1 MCTIPQRK
9 NSFLQIARR
18 ILREQTQPV
27 DQLHVWLNGYPQI
40 DGGLPQDERLFY
52 HLEPSNP
59 GPWVRYRAAD
69 DLQDGDVFITL
80 DDDLIY
86 PPDYIE
92 TGIKWLKTQKN
103 AVICFG
109 GICWDP
115 LVERFV
121 YGLDR
126 WQYMIEDSLSAV
138 HRVAFLK
145 GQGSFFWG
153 GSVRNIIDLSLPGFN
168 TNDDIMTSYQLQQRG
183 APILCAP
190 KPAGWIR
197 ELESSRAEHAL
208 YRRDAPV
215 RQQCFEDVVYQKGF
229 DPTAGRLQD
238 YLQQEPRTLVIAK
251 TCPPLP
257 GSEHLDQALRTL
269 ENAHLFAPALTSQI
283 AAVQAHVDT
292 PYSIH
297 PILKGDPGGRL
308 NNISLVRAWRN
319 WRIKRVFKIQ
329 ARVRLEKALQSLKPV
344 EVFRW
349 QNNVL
354 KPINT
359 IELSLDQ
366 WLNFLN
372 S

>member
-1 MCTIPQRK
+1 MIIASMSTIPQRK
-9 NSFLQIARR
+9 NSFLQIARSF
-18 ILREQTQPV
+18 LREQTQPV
-27 DQLHVWLNGYPQI
+27 DHLHVWLYNYKQI
-40 DGGLPQDERLFY
+40 DGDLPQDERLTY
-52 HLEPSNP
+52 HLDPTNP

-92 TGIKWLKTQKN
+92 TGIKWLKTQKKS
-103 AVICFG
+103 VICFG

-168 TNDDIMTSYQLQQRG
+168 TNDDIMTSYRLQQRG

-197 ELESSRAEHAL
+197 ELESSR
-208 YRRDAPV
+208 RR
-215 RQQCFEDVVYQKGF
+215 
-229 DPTAGRLQD
+229 
-238 YLQQEPRTLVIAK
+238 
-251 TCPPLP
+251 TCPLP
-257 GSEHLDQALRTL
+257 PRR
-269 ENAHLFAPALTSQI
+269 
-283 AAVQAHVDT
+283 
-292 PYSIH
+292 PYSAAM
-297 PILKGDPGGRL
+297 LRRC
-308 NNISLVRAWRN
+308 SLSE
-319 WRIKRVFKIQ
+319 
-329 ARVRLEKALQSLKPV
+329 RVRSNRRAAARLPATRAKNACCC
-344 EVFRW
+344 
-349 QNNVL
+349 
-354 KPINT
+354 
-359 IELSLDQ
+359 
-366 WLNFLN
+366 
-372 S
+372 